1 MYSLAKQINH
11 RPIPKLIAVGL
22 AAATLAVLLFLAW
35 PVAAQGQLSLSDFD
49 REGLEVEALALFIA
63 GDAGSEPALYN
74 AGSRWD
80 ASGELLDGEIG
91 ISAGNVPVQRVM
103 ALSDGATLRFN
114 DADGDLSLKDYFGA
128 NGDGSDLTIWV
139 QTAGGS
145 VSFPASG
152 FHSAGGNYIN
162 FNVPSNAA
170 ARIAGIGAGDRFILA
185 LTRPTPIPTPSP
197 TPSPTPTPE
206 PTPTP
211 TPSPTPTPEP
221 TPTPTP
227 SPTPT
232 PEPTPT
238 PTPSPTPHAD
248 AVTHAFAYSHADAVT
263 HANTGPGTAGPAAG
277 PDHRQLHP

>member
-22 AAATLAVLLFLAW
+22 AAAATLAVLLFLAW

-74 AGSRWD
+74 VSSRWD

-91 ISAGNVPVQRVM
+91 IGPDNAPVQRIM
-103 ALSDGATLRFN
+103 SLSGGATLRFN
-114 DADGDLSLKDYFGA
+114 DASALSLKGYFGA

-152 FHSAGGNYIN
+152 FGSAGGNYIN

-170 ARIAGIGAGDRFILA
+170 AHVAGIAAGDRFILA
-185 LTRPTPIPTPSP
+185 LTRSAPAPEPTATATPSPTPTPTPSP
-197 TPSPTPTPE
+197 TPSPTPNPE
-206 PTPTP
+206 PTPTAE
-211 TPSPTPTPEP
+211 EP
-221 TPTPTP
+221 PARPQG
-227 SPTPT
+227 
-232 PEPTPT
+232 
-238 PTPSPTPHAD
+238 
-248 AVTHAFAYSHADAVT
+248 
-263 HANTGPGTAGPAAG
+263 TG
-277 PDHRQLHP
+277 HRQLYP